1 VSAFGAA
8 RYLFLG
14 VPFVAPAFGRAFG
27 PGLIESGQICG
38 KGIGGV
44 EVWWVALGV
53 IAKRALVHT
62 TIETMDPKVGAYA

>member
-1 VSAFGAA
+1 M
-8 RYLFLG
+8 
-14 VPFVAPAFGRAFG
+14 
-27 PGLIESGQICG
+27 GLIESGQSCG
-38 KGIGGV
+38 RGIGGV